1 MDPGLNAMPNRI
13 SIVIPCFNVENYIE
27 EALASA
33 FGQNWAD
40 TEVICIDNSS
50 TDRTWS
56 RLLQAQKRYRT
67 LRIEKETSHGA
78 PAARNHGFSISSGDW
93 IQFLDADDLLMPE
106 KLVHQAELISKT
118 PDAAFVAGAYRKRP
132 LLGNESIVKPLPD
145 DPLKALFTTDLG
157 ITSSNLWNREY
168 LEAVGGWNVELES
181 SQEADLMFRILKRS
195 EKVIFDPEPLT
206 IVREREAGQITNR
219 DPVKKW
225 CQYIEVRLQILQ
237 WLRTDRP
244 GYLQKNRCFFDDSL
258 FSLIR
263 ILAEYDL
270 QKAEEFYDR
279 HLGKTYIPTSR
290 QTHSGKPYLVLQ
302 KLFGFRKA
310 EQIRKFIESLKVS

>member
-1 MDPGLNAMPNRI
+1 MPNRI
-13 SIVIPCFNVENYIE
+13 SIVIPCFNVETYIE
-27 EALASA
+27 ESLASA
-33 FGQNWAD
+33 YSQSWTG

-56 RLLQAQKRYRT
+56 RLLQAQERYPT
-67 LRIEKETSHGA
+67 LRIEKEPSHGA
-78 PAARNHGFSISSGDW
+78 PAARNRGFSISSGDW

-106 KLVHQAELISKT
+106 KLAHQAELVSET
-118 PDAAFVAGAYRKRP
+118 PDAALVAGAYRKRP
-132 LLGNESIVKPLPD
+132 LQGEEYTIKPLPD

-157 ITSSNLWNREY
+157 ITSSNLWNRVY
-168 LEAVGGWNVELES
+168 LEAVGGWNEDLES

-195 EKVIFDPEPLT
+195 GQIIFDPEPLT
-206 IVREREAGQITNR
+206 IVRERESGQITNR

-225 CQYIEVRLQILQ
+225 CQYIDIRLQILQ
-237 WLRTDRP
+237 WLRSERP
-244 GYLQKNRCFFDDSL
+244 GYLQENRCFYDDSL

-270 QKAEEFYDR
+270 QKAEEFYDH
-279 HLGKTYIPTSR
+279 HLGKTYIPTSS
-290 QTHSGKPYLVLQ
+290 QTHSGKPYLMLQ